1 MIDESTVLRAVNQLL
16 QAAPGATVIVYG
28 SQARGD
34 AVDDSDLDILVVEP
48 HLQDRHAEMVRL
60 QEVLGPLLLP
70 ADIMVVSRET
80 FDKWRNSPSTIFY
93 HAEHEGKAYGNV
105 A

>member
-1 MIDESTVLRAVNQLL
+1 MIDETTVLRAVNQLL
-16 QAAPGATVIVYG
+16 EAAPGATVIVFG

-80 FDKWRNSPSTIFY
+80 FDKWRTVPNTVVY
-93 HAEHEGKAYGNV
+93 DAVNEGKVYGQV